1 MMDTMTMGERMH
13 RKGALMGEAWSR
25 WRCEGIHHATALWKI
40 FKANA
45 LDGASICAGSKSD
58 SNCRNEAFPFKEN

>member
-1 MMDTMTMGERMH
+1 MGERMH

-25 WRCEGIHHATALWKI
+25 WRCDGIHQASALWKG

-45 LDGASICAGSKSD
+45 LDGALICAGSKCD
-58 SNCRNEAFPFKEN
+58 SNCRNEAFLLMEN